1 MLKYPVN
8 MILLILL
15 AILSVI
21 LALKGIIGWVL
32 TILIVHIV
40 VGVIIYGC
48 SVLSSGF
55 FMPVICRGSSKQ
67 KTVSLT
73 FDDGPWDE
81 QTSAVLDIL
90 KEENVAAVFF
100 CIGKNIRG
108 RERVVKRMVKE
119 GHIVANHSFSHGFMF
134 DMKSSRDMLSDL
146 QQADETIFAAAGL
159 RPKLFRPPYGV
170 INPALTKAIKRG
182 GYQPVGWSIRSFD
195 TRATS
200 SEALTQRVIRKL
212 HPGAV
217 ILLHDRCELTAAA
230 LRQIIHEIRREGY
243 SIERADRLLQLTP
256 YA

>member
-8 MILLILL
+8 MILLISL
-15 AILSVI
+15 ATLSVV

-32 TILIVHIV
+32 AILIVHIV

-55 FMPVICRGSSKQ
+55 FMRVSCRGSSKQ
-67 KTVSLT
+67 KSVALT
-73 FDDGPWDE
+73 FDDGPYDG
-81 QTSAVLDIL
+81 QTPTVLDTL
-90 KEENVAAVFF
+90 KEENVPAVFF
-100 CIGKNIRG
+100 CIGKHIRG
-108 RERVVKRMVKE
+108 SEPVVKRMVEE
-119 GHIVANHSFSHGFMF
+119 GHIVANHSYSHGFLF
-134 DMKSSRDMLSDL
+134 DMKSSRAMLDDIH
-146 QQADETIFAAAGL
+146 QADDMIYTATGL

-217 ILLHDRCELTAAA
+217 ILLHDRCELTVAA

-243 SIERADRLLQLTP
+243 SFERADRLLQLTP